1 MQALAQTDIKT
12 RSDVKELTEET
23 SAIVRRA
30 KSFVIKTNVS
40 YELAAEELKR
50 IKGAAKKLDD
60 IRKAITQPM
69 DAAKKAVMDF
79 FRAPAESLIEAEGIL
94 KDEMRTYLA
103 EVSRKAAAERAAAE
117 RAAAEERERL
127 AVSAA
132 KAAETGAVEEAQ
144 AIAEQ
149 MSTAVAIPIIREA
162 PLVQGIATVERW
174 AFEITDTA
182 LIPREYLLIDESK
195 IRKVVAA
202 LKKDCAI
209 PGIRVY
215 PETIISARRA

>member
-1 MQALAQTDIKT
+1 MEALAPTDIKT
-12 RSDVKELTEET
+12 RSDVKEVTAEA
-23 SAIVRRA
+23 SVIVTRA

-40 YELAAEELKR
+40 YELAAEELKH
-50 IKGAAKKLDD
+50 IKGAAKRLDD
-60 IRKAITQPM
+60 IRKAITKPM
-69 DAAKKAVMDF
+69 DEAKTAVMNL
-79 FRAPAESLIEAEGIL
+79 FRAPAESLTEAEGII

-103 EVSRKAAAERAAAE
+103 EVERKAVAERRAAEKAAT
-117 RAAAEERERL
+117 EERERL
-127 AVSAA
+127 QVAAA
-132 KAAETGAVEEAQ
+132 KAAETGAVEEAL

-149 MSTAVAIPIIREA
+149 MSVAATPIVREA
-162 PLVQGIATVERW
+162 PNVQGIATVERW
-174 AFEITDTA
+174 TFEITDAA

-209 PGIRVY
+209 PGVRVY